1 MADKN
6 RRSVPRIRRKPPQ
19 NHKPV
24 QDEKRKK
31 TSPTALNDGVGF
43 VVEFCVFLLLF
54 PFLVIVVLLVRL
66 LRGGVVVCGFGVF
79 RVVFGGEVYGSVN
92 RFCVLS
98 PASSH
103 HHLEVV
109 SSRFCVFNN
118 NTISL

>member
-6 RRSVPRIRRKPPQ
+6 RRSVPRIRRKPSK

-43 VVEFCVFLLLF
+43 VVEFCVFLLLL
-54 PFLVIVVLLVRL
+54 PFLVIVVLLV

-98 PASSH
+98 PAVASSFG
-103 HHLEVV
+103 
-109 SSRFCVFNN
+109 SRFCVFNN
-118 NTISL
+118 YTISL